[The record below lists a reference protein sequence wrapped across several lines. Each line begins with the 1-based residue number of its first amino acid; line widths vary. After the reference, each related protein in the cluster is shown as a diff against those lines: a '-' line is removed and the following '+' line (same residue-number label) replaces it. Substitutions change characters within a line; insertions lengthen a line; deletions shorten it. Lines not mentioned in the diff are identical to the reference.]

1 MEQAAVL
8 PGIWAKGLLY
18 RPDTLTNVFIS
29 DGQSMYDYAA
39 LGVAPK

>member
-18 RPDTLTNVFIS
+18 RPDTLSNVFVS
-29 DGQSMYDYAA
+29 DSQNMYDYASI
-39 LGVAPK
+39 GVAQK